1 MEDGRI
7 SYEYGLTYEGL
18 KKAQKDI
25 ESRLHSVEEAV
36 NETGASFDGLSA
48 DAAKDL
54 NIVGES
60 VSEIAKTVG
69 EAMSGIED
77 EAERADFVIDTISA
91 AIEEIETQSESL
103 GDSGAKEILGSV
115 VEELQKMVT
124 AAEEFKQ
131 NELPLDPI
139 PPKAQSARAAL
150 REMTE
155 QLVDMKMRG
164 QENTEEYKQ
173 LLEQVGNLKDTMMD
187 TQQAIGGMA
196 SDTAKLDAVLGAA
209 NLTAGGFS
217 AVMGAMNLVGASED
231 TKQLAEAQKKL
242 QSVIAI
248 TTGLQ
253 AVQNALQKQSNLM
266 LGIARLKALAAAKA
280 EQIKNA
286 ATAKGVVATKAATLE
301 QAAFNMVAN
310 ANPYVLLATAL
321 TSLVGALVAFSKNT
335 YDAERA
341 ANRFRMEIDYLNDSL
356 NEIQRSQQQILDI
369 HTVFGYSDK
378 EIRDM
383 REEFAKLNYEQVKA
397 EKERMEQQRESND
410 KNFNQEQ
417 YERILEL
424 ESKYRHQYQD
434 IRHEN
439 TIEELKEQKSKEKEM
454 LNLRRQE
461 EDAKIALMTDGYRK
475 QEEIIKK
482 NYFRQREDLMRKIGE
497 DSNLTVEQKNSI
509 NAQINSLYD
518 AETKELSELWKKYA
532 AEKEANRLKLV
543 KMEEEAA
550 REEIE
555 YSLEIEKAV
564 IDAKAEGNEK
574 LLAQMKLDHK
584 RRMNEIDKESKEEAD
599 RERENNKAIWLAKHT
614 GKTDADYY
622 ASDTYKSMTNGLTEH
637 QQDEIDARKS
647 QREKNENEVNLR
659 REKDFIQSIL
669 DQYRDYDAQ
678 RTELERKFNDDMAAL
693 GKLRTEENSKQV
705 DAAVKQ
711 AKRQFAEES
720 FKIDM
725 SQIDTKAYKTVA
737 ERMEAINEAYD
748 RYIANLREA
757 GTSEAEIAKIERER
771 VEITGRIAE
780 LNAKID
786 DLEGQKMI
794 ALNNG
799 DVETVK
805 RLNEEIAKLTE
816 ELEGLNKAGE
826 AKGFKQ
832 SIKDWAK
839 SLSASDIAGYLDGI
853 AGGLEKIGE
862 VAGNEGL
869 SNAGEAISGIG
880 NAVSNIAQGAASGGW
895 IGAVIAAVGTIAEE
909 VINVIAA
916 NEELKS
922 AIRQANLDK
931 WVEDQKRS
939 METSGIFGDD
949 AVARVNA
956 SIQVMNNAS
965 EKLKGMYSEM
975 EKQAIDRTRKSS
987 YANPLGFIENSVD
1000 TWLEEVQGFNANVLS
1015 QENSMFAAFKEG
1027 LDKGYKGIENYVLKT
1042 QDRSGFAN
1050 FLGIQDEFGNL
1061 KDVVEGLG
1069 YDLYDQYGNLNSEA
1083 LQAVLDTYE
1092 DLGAADRKWME
1103 EAMAYSDEYAE
1114 AMENIADYLGSLFD
1128 SVADD
1133 IAEALIDSFE
1143 TGSDAAEAM
1152 GETVSKVG
1160 RQMAKDIIKN
1170 LIIST
1175 YFEGMADDF
1184 KQKIAENG
1192 MTADTASYIVTS
1204 FKSAIQ
1210 QMEGE
1215 SDYWNSIV
1223 ESLSS
1228 MWNNA
1233 EEASK
1238 GLASGLATAS
1248 QDSIDMLTGQMNA
1261 VRVAQLNMNRL
1272 MDSVILEIAGFHRD
1286 YKDLTADTHR
1296 KLDRIVSN
1304 TSEQGSLV
1312 RGMGIYFN

>member
-36 NETGASFDGLSA
+36 NETGSSFDGLSA

-54 NIVGES
+54 NIVGEA
-60 VSEIAKTVG
+60 VSAIAKTVG

-286 ATAKGVVATKAATLE
+286 ATAKGVVATKAATVA

-310 ANPYVLLATAL
+310 ANPYVLLAMAIVTV
-321 TSLVGALVAFSKNT
+321 VGALVAFTKGTKENEKQQASLNDELERQLDLLERIEGNYNSLFSITKNKLQNHIDLLKAQGASLKDIRAAEDDLMEAEEENLQQREALYDVENLSKYEDKLRIANGELELANDKLAQAKKESSSVDNSEVIEALQAEVDWRAEEAESARKS
-335 YDAERA
+335 YEAIVEISNERADFENRKAIQAAERA
-341 ANRFRMEIDYLNDSL
+341 A
-356 NEIQRSQQQILDI
+356 
-369 HTVFGYSDK
+369 
-378 EIRDM
+378 
-383 REEFAKLNYEQVKA
+383 
-397 EKERMEQQRESND
+397 
-410 KNFNQEQ
+410 
-417 YERILEL
+417 
-424 ESKYRHQYQD
+424 
-434 IRHEN
+434 
-439 TIEELKEQKSKEKEM
+439 
-454 LNLRRQE
+454 
-461 EDAKIALMTDGYRK
+461 ED
-475 QEEIIKK
+475 
-482 NYFRQREDLMRKIGE
+482 RKI
-497 DSNLTVEQKNSI
+497 Q
-509 NAQINSLYD
+509 
-518 AETKELSELWKKYA
+518 
-532 AEKEANRLKLV
+532 
-543 KMEEEAA
+543 EEAA
-550 REEIE
+550 KHAQDVNDKRLEDEKRYQEE
-555 YSLEIEKAV
+555 LRQAREKAEDLELGNKEDNAATRAEKALLQYTRQIDDANKKAEQARAKGQIELAEEYERQASALNEKMDSEIKEIYETDEKEQAEALSEMLSKYEDFNAKRKRNDEEYAQFV
-564 IDAKAEGNEK
+564 KELTEKRKEENDEAIDAAISEAGKQHIRSTFDIDMA
-574 LLAQMKLDHK
+574 
-584 RRMNEIDKESKEEAD
+584 EIDETAYESVE
-599 RERENNKAIWLAKHT
+599 
-614 GKTDADYY
+614 
-622 ASDTYKSMTNGLTEH
+622 
-637 QQDEIDARKS
+637 
-647 QREKNENEVNLR
+647 
-659 REKDFIQSIL
+659 
-669 DQYRDYDAQ
+669 
-678 RTELERKFNDDMAAL
+678 
-693 GKLRTEENSKQV
+693 
-705 DAAVKQ
+705 
-711 AKRQFAEES
+711 
-720 FKIDM
+720 
-725 SQIDTKAYKTVA
+725 
-737 ERMEAINEAYD
+737 ERMEAINKAYD
-748 RYIANLREA
+748 RYISNLREA

-975 EKQAIDRTRKSS
+975 EKQTIDRTRKSS

-1175 YFEGMADDF
+1175 YFEGVADDF